1 MLDLHLQ
8 ILNPHFSDVDELI
21 PPVIET
27 TSSRPFAAAA
37 KKFGRLGRERR
48 WVFFKERKPTIRWSM
63 LILIPIWMVCLGL
76 SISTPI
82 WACLPL
88 PGRTPNPRWNLKIVT
103 VVAKLNQF
111 RLYIESGHCY
121 GAWWWI
127 NDPFIHSCVL
137 CWFYQQ
143 ECRRLVSSIWGSVVF
158 ACLSWSHLP

>member
-1 MLDLHLQ
+1 MSMNSSHPSSKPRRPGLSPPLQRNLGDLAESCRGDGC
-8 ILNPHFSDVDELI
+8 FSKRGSQQFAD
-21 PPVIET
+21 PGW
-27 TSSRPFAAAA
+27 SSFPF
-37 KKFGRLGRERR
+37 E
-48 WVFFKERKPTIRWSM
+48 WYVW
-63 LILIPIWMVCLGL
+63 GL

-88 PGRTPNPRWNLKIVT
+88 PGRTPNPRLNLKIVT

-158 ACLSWSHLP
+158 ACLSWSHLL